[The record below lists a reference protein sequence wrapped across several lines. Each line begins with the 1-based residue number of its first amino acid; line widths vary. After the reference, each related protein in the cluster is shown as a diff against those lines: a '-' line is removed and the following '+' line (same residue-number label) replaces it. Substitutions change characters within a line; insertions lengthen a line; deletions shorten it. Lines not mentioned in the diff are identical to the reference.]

1 MPLYSEAGEV
11 PRYFAT
17 KADYELHQANRPDEV
32 DLAALAQYWEWN
44 RRISTQFHGAFGG
57 YRAGLVD
64 PPSLSLK
71 QSLRNLL
78 SRSQAK
84 RLLRGETF
92 DRKLRALKK
101 FHNFKVATKRATSDP
116 EGEILDG
123 ILSVVGGDTTGWVE
137 VVGLRLLDGYF
148 KREGYRSE
156 GRVILGSPLY
166 LASAYERW

>member
-1 MPLYSEAGEV
+1 M
-11 PRYFAT
+11 
-17 KADYELHQANRPDEV
+17 
-32 DLAALAQYWEWN
+32 
-44 RRISTQFHGAFGG
+44 
-57 YRAGLVD
+57 
-64 PPSLSLK
+64 
-71 QSLRNLL
+71 
-78 SRSQAK
+78 
-84 RLLRGETF
+84 
-92 DRKLRALKK
+92 RALKK